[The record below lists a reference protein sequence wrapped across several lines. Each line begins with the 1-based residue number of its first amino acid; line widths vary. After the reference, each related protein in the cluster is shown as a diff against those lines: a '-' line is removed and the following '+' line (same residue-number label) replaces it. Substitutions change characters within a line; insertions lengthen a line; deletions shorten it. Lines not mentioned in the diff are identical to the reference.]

1 MLHIVRLYHLDG
13 KDVAVG
19 IPHAV
24 GGDKGALT
32 EDGNPV
38 VLFSGFLGIVL
49 PGHIL

>member
-32 EDGNPV
+32 EGGNPV
-38 VLFSGFLGIVL
+38 VLFFLGTVL
-49 PGHIL
+49 PRHIL